1 MKLNRKIIFLNI
13 ILLFVFLAGGCASM
27 AKFVVGKNG
36 LKIPQIV
43 AHLEP
48 FLKDNK
54 ITVLGK
60 IVIQNP
66 TQSSLDMD
74 KISLEIK
81 DENGISLGNFIL
93 DWEKPNVVSNQELE
107 APVAINLGL
116 STLNKK
122 SVAVF
127 MRTGFTYKKFGWHI
141 PIESKVAVLH
151 LEALKDTIVRP
162 LYVNVSTKLKSA
174 MFGDSSVD
182 FVIGIINPL
191 TIDMVLEN
199 GIIGIY
205 TMDGKDIAKSKINR
219 AMFKGSQS
227 GGIKGTIKIGNTWN
241 KLIRAESAKNR
252 PLKFRISGNLRIP
265 DTDLYMPFEIE
276 SGLEVKLSIF

>member
-1 MKLNRKIIFLNI
+1 
-13 ILLFVFLAGGCASM
+13 M
-27 AKFVVGKNG
+27 AKLVVGKKG
-36 LKIPQIV
+36 LQIPQIV
-43 AHLEP
+43 AHLQP

-54 ITVLGK
+54 ITVLGR

-66 TQSSLDMD
+66 TGSSLALD
-74 KISLEIK
+74 KIYLEIE
-81 DENGISLGNFIL
+81 DEDRNSLGNFVL
-93 DWEKPNVVSNQELE
+93 NWARPDVVSNQELE

-122 SVAVF
+122 SISIF

-162 LYVNVSTKLKSA
+162 LNVNISTKLRSA
-174 MFGDSSVD
+174 MFGDSAVD

-205 TMDGKDIAKSKINR
+205 TIDGKDIAKSKINR
-219 AMFKGSQS
+219 ATFKGSES
-227 GGIKGTIKIGNTWN
+227 GGIKGTIKIGNIWN
-241 KLIRAESAKNR
+241 KLIRAESAKNH

-265 DTDLYMPFEIE
+265 DTDLYMPFKIE